1 MTAVKGI
8 VIVLS
13 LGLVAAGET
22 TSGVVFTRLSQKT
35 TPDVVSQG
43 ATITGQVVDA
53 RTFQPLRG
61 AVVSAARVK
70 DAKPDAPPN
79 IGFRTGIDGR
89 FILRGVAP
97 GIVNFYVSKAGYAP
111 GPYASVRPA
120 TDGEQIDNVILTVP
134 PGASLGGRIL
144 DESGQPVT
152 GESITVRPARPSTDG
167 TRGQPAAGVG
177 SSDDDGQYWIGG
189 LSPGEY
195 VVTVG
200 RSGDQAE
207 IVSFGSEP
215 VVLSETT
222 NRPTFTLTANVTL
235 RAGEERTRADVVIRF
250 PTTFS
255 NPRTANTGTA
265 TVEGLVVDRHGS
277 TVRHAAVILRR
288 SERNSAA
295 ILTRADAAGR
305 FRFQNLPP
313 GSYSIN
319 ALQSGLSFLVTETR
333 QTTTLQIAVG
343 SQTENVKLIA
353 SRGGTI
359 SGTLTDEFGDPV
371 LGSVLA
377 MTLMR
382 LEQSADFR
390 SIIPRADAMRIPG
403 LGASTDAAGRYR
415 ITNLPPGEYL
425 VNVDRGDLIT
435 ARTEIHFQDSA
446 GQDRELLPEL
456 LFYPGVST
464 VSHASKITI
473 DDGVDASGID
483 LTLRPGLNASINVT
497 VTSSRPVGEVQ
508 LHQIL
513 LDDRLPILE
522 TTTKLTGPSI
532 MLDAR
537 QGRYRLLASAEVAST
552 ADNVTRLWSSAD
564 VDADPLAPA
573 TVSMLLEPGANL
585 SGRIV
590 FEGNEPNRQNAGAS
604 LLLLA
609 SMPGIRIPT
618 IDGNSTLTVATGEFS
633 IEGVMPGRYVIQAG
647 GSDPRALWMLKA
659 AIVRGRDVLDEPI
672 DLGAGEEIEGVRL
685 TVTDRITVLTGK
697 VADPADDLRRQDWII
712 VFPVDKKYWYP
723 GSRRT
728 RVARP
733 DAEGIYTI
741 RALPPGPYIV
751 AVSPNAPSQADDLQK
766 TLQTLAPSGVRVTL
780 AEGEKKVLDLRR
792 KL

>member
-1 MTAVKGI
+1 MMRGMKAIVVVIAVLLPVGKD
-8 VIVLS
+8 
-13 LGLVAAGET
+13 LG
-22 TSGVVFTRLSQKT
+22 S
-35 TPDVVSQG
+35 G

-53 RTFQPLRG
+53 RTFLPLRG

-70 DAKPDAPPN
+70 DARPDAPPN
-79 IGFRTGIDGR
+79 IGFLTGVDGK
-89 FILRGVAP
+89 FILRGVSP
-97 GIVNFYVSKAGYAP
+97 GIVNFFVSKAGYAA

-120 TDGEQIDNVILTVP
+120 ADGEQIDNVVLTVA

-144 DESGQPVT
+144 DESGQPVA

-265 TVEGLVVDRHGS
+265 TIEGRVVDRHGS
-277 TVRHAAVILRR
+277 GVRHAGVLLRR
-288 SERNSAA
+288 SEKSIST

-319 ALQSGLSFLVTETR
+319 ALQSGLSFPLTETR
-333 QTTTLQIAVG
+333 QTTTLQIAAG
-343 SQTENVKLIA
+343 SQTENVMLIT

-377 MTLMR
+377 MTLTR

-403 LGASTDAAGRYR
+403 LVASTDAAGRYR

-435 ARTEIHFQDSA
+435 ARTEIHFWDSA
-446 GQDRELLPEL
+446 GQDRELLPGL

-522 TTTKLTGPSI
+522 TTTKLTGSSI

-564 VDADPLAPA
+564 VDADPLVPA

-604 LLLLA
+604 LLPIA
-609 SMPGIRIPT
+609 SMLGIRIPT
-618 IDGNSTLTVATGEFS
+618 LEGNSTLTVATGEFS

-647 GSDPRALWMLKA
+647 GSRALWMLKA

-697 VADPADDLRRQDWII
+697 VADAADDLSRQDWII

-733 DAEGIYTI
+733 DAKGIYTI

-751 AVSPNAPSQADDLQK
+751 AVSPNAPSQADELQK
-766 TLQTLAPSGVRVTL
+766 TLQTLAASGVRVTL
-780 AEGEKKVLDLRR
+780 AEGDKKVQDLRR